1 MTAPRPGTSTG
12 NQPGPYDSWVLESNE
27 YSADKF
33 YTKST
38 DGRGNSELIQVKVS
52 PFVFGLMAE
61 IIESPDFPDYRTK
74 ADLVRDALVHRLH
87 HLRAMAQDEARMA
100 SLKRKTGML
109 MQEAQAERLKAEM
122 EQEARFV
129 DALVDIM
136 GHGATSG
143 NLTAL
148 GEAIDQAERAL
159 EGLPFHLADKLRRE
173 ISFKTGELGVLRARA
188 AVEVGEMERHA

>member
-1 MTAPRPGTSTG
+1 MSAKSAHTSSG
-12 NQPGPYDSWVLESNE
+12 NQPGAYDSWVLESNE
-27 YSADKF
+27 YSPDKF

-52 PFVFGLMAE
+52 PFVYGLLAE

-74 ADLVRDALVHRLH
+74 ADLIRDALVHRLH
-87 HLRAMAQDEARMA
+87 HLREMAKDTTRMD

-129 DALVDIM
+129 DALIDIM
-136 GHGATSG
+136 AAGAMSG
-143 NLTAL
+143 NVTAL

-159 EGLPFHLADKLRRE
+159 DGLPFHLADRLRRE
-173 ISFKTGELGVLRARA
+173 ISMKISELSVLRARA
-188 AVEVGEMERHA
+188 AIEVGEMERHG